1 MLATSCFFFVVF
13 FFVGNQTQTSTRPN
27 RDRDFGS
34 RNLGC
39 LFTKS
44 CRNINVQKMLRIL
57 FSLLCIKYFFFWSHR
72 SVGLKGNLKT
82 LKKVLRQPWNALMLQ
97 LSLSLYD
104 KKDYFFLCKFISPEA
119 TVINLIVIL
128 RVFLVG
134 LGNWS
139 GSFGCFIEA
148 IWRFEAE
155 FNICLG
161 KQLSVPERAGST
173 SLVGKKPSS

>member
-1 MLATSCFFFVVF
+1 MGRARFLLYTGFIINRAAMGRARFLFYTGFINRAAMGRARFLLCTGFIFFRRF

-39 LFTKS
+39 LFIKS

-104 KKDYFFLCKFISPEA
+104 KKDYFFFASLFRQKRRS
-119 TVINLIVIL
+119 LI
-128 RVFLVG
+128 
-134 LGNWS
+134 
-139 GSFGCFIEA
+139 
-148 IWRFEAE
+148 
-155 FNICLG
+155 
-161 KQLSVPERAGST
+161 
-173 SLVGKKPSS
+173 

>member
-1 MLATSCFFFVVF
+1 MECA
-13 FFVGNQTQTSTRPN
+13 
-27 RDRDFGS
+27 DFAA
-34 RNLGC
+34 
-39 LFTKS
+39 FTFT
-44 CRNINVQKMLRIL
+44 IWQKRL
-57 FSLLCIKYFFFWSHR
+57 
-72 SVGLKGNLKT
+72 
-82 LKKVLRQPWNALMLQ
+82 
-97 LSLSLYD
+97 
-104 KKDYFFLCKFISPEA
+104 FFLCKFISPEA

-148 IWRFEAE
+148 IWRRFEAE

-161 KQLSVPERAGST
+161 KQLSVPERAGVT

>member
-1 MLATSCFFFVVF
+1 MGRARFLPCTGFINRAAMGRARFLLTARPWAERGSCSARDLFFFVVF

-82 LKKVLRQPWNALMLQ
+82 LKKVLRQPWNSLMLQ
-97 LSLSLYD
+97 LSLSVRD
-104 KKDYFFLCKFISPEA
+104 K
-119 TVINLIVIL
+119 
-128 RVFLVG
+128 
-134 LGNWS
+134 
-139 GSFGCFIEA
+139 
-148 IWRFEAE
+148 
-155 FNICLG
+155 
-161 KQLSVPERAGST
+161 
-173 SLVGKKPSS
+173 

>member
-1 MLATSCFFFVVF
+1 MNMSFYTQIKNPFHHDYIGSCEKLSRLHIVFACKYIFVGLINRAAMGRAQFLLCTGFIFFRRF

-39 LFTKS
+39 SFTKS

-97 LSLSLYD
+97 LSL
-104 KKDYFFLCKFISPEA
+104 
-119 TVINLIVIL
+119 
-128 RVFLVG
+128 
-134 LGNWS
+134 
-139 GSFGCFIEA
+139 
-148 IWRFEAE
+148 
-155 FNICLG
+155 
-161 KQLSVPERAGST
+161 
-173 SLVGKKPSS
+173 